1 MNSPKPSLAAY
12 ELLLNII
19 ADENRS
25 QGESRPGQR
34 CPASF
39 SVRGKWKKMKAI
51 FIEPFLVAASSL
63 LWIFVLP
70 FAALVCSGI
79 AISDRVE
86 GLKACQSG
94 ASWKQPEMRA
104 AARPTSPT

>member
-1 MNSPKPSLAAY
+1 MRTAHKAKVDQGREALLPSLCDA
-12 ELLLNII
+12 N
-19 ADENRS
+19 
-25 QGESRPGQR
+25 G
-34 CPASF
+34 
-39 SVRGKWKKMKAI
+39 KKMKAM

-63 LWIFVLP
+63 LWIIVLP

-86 GLKACQSG
+86 ALKAREAG